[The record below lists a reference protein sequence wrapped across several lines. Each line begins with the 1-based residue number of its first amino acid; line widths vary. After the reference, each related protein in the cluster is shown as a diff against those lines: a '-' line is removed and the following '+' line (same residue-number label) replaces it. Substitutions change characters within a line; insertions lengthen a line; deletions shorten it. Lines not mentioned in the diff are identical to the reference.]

1 VPRFK
6 PSLSLRKSI
15 FLVIAVLVLAGGG
28 AYAVHRWRVSHAP
41 PPPPTITG
49 TDGKK
54 ITLAPPTQ
62 AEKQQ
67 ADDHKSD
74 LVKNN
79 ASLNSTAP
87 ASQGVT
93 SNVVIT
99 SPSSANPSASGV
111 RAYVNGVFEEG
122 GTCTATA
129 TQGATSVTKSSA
141 GFENVSY
148 TQCAPI
154 DWDSPLG
161 SGKWTITVS
170 YKSAATSSSQSVTIE
185 VK

>member
-1 VPRFK
+1 MPRFK
-6 PSLSLRKSI
+6 LSLSRRSSVI
-15 FLVIAVLVLAGGG
+15 LVIAVLVLAGGG
-28 AYAVHRWRVSHAP
+28 AYALHRWRVDHV
-41 PPPPTITG
+41 PPPTITG
-49 TDGKK
+49 KDGKK
-54 ITLAPPTQ
+54 ITLAPPTKD
-62 AEKQQ
+62 EKK
-67 ADDHKSD
+67 AVEDHKSD
-74 LVKNN
+74 LVKQQSADNN
-79 ASLNSTAP
+79 TSSGSVA
-87 ASQGVT
+87 

-99 SPSSANPSASGV
+99 SPSSANPLATGV
-111 RAYVNGVFEEG
+111 RAYVNGVFEET

-129 TQGATSVTKSSA
+129 TQGATSVTKTSA

-170 YKSAATSSSQSVTIE
+170 YKSPATSSSQSVTIE